1 MKTTPLTHFVFG
13 YGSLICP
20 ESRAITAPEQSHKIA
35 TPVQV
40 KNVERVWS
48 KRTARGMTAM
58 GVRFVPESASTA
70 ASASASAASA
80 SAASAY
86 CIGVILPV
94 SDKELAL
101 FDEREQGYDRVP
113 LELSNVEQVSFLS
126 PAHYEEDDHSIFL
139 QAKERNATDAVQ
151 IWVYVQREENPASAE
166 HPIVQTYVDTILRGC
181 LSISEEFAQEFIA
194 STKGWH
200 PDELLNDDLNDV
212 DTMKGQQL
220 DEDKQDSD
228 TDSVSDYEGIWVDDR
243 HDPVYIRGDPVWS
256 RKNSRE
262 LDQLLLEHRPD
273 HFPNRV
279 RLTV

>member
-1 MKTTPLTHFVFG
+1 MKTATTTPSSALVTHFVFG

-35 TPVQV
+35 TPVSV
-40 KNVERVWS
+40 KHVERVWS

-58 GVRFVPESASTA
+58 GVRFVADA
-70 ASASASAASA
+70 ACT
-80 SAASAY
+80 

-94 SDKELAL
+94 SDAELAL
-101 FDEREQGYDRVP
+101 FDEREQGYDRKA
-113 LELSNVEQVSFLS
+113 LLLSDVEQVSFLS
-126 PAHYEEDDHSIFL
+126 QAHYEEDDHYIFL
-139 QAKERNATDAVQ
+139 QAKEQNATDAIQ
-151 IWVYVQREENPASAE
+151 IWVYVQRVENPASPE

-181 LSISEEFAQEFIA
+181 LSISEEFAHEFIA

-200 PDELLNDDLNDV
+200 PAELLLDDDNDDDDDDDDDD
-212 DTMKGQQL
+212 DTKSNAL
-220 DEDKQDSD
+220 LSDDKQDSD
-228 TDSVSDYEGIWVDDR
+228 MDMDSSDYEGIWVDDR
-243 HDPVYIRGDPVWS
+243 HQPVYIRGDPVWS

>member
-1 MKTTPLTHFVFG
+1 MKTTPITHFVFG

-40 KNVERVWS
+40 RNIERIWS
-48 KRTARGMTAM
+48 KRTTRGMTAM
-58 GVRFVPESASTA
+58 GVRFVPESTS
-70 ASASASAASA
+70 SATSASAAS
-80 SAASAY
+80 SASAY

-126 PAHYEEDDHSIFL
+126 EAHYEEDDHSIFL

-166 HPIVQTYVDTILRGC
+166 HPIVQTYVDIILRGC

-200 PDELLNDDLNDV
+200 PDELLEDDFNDDES
-212 DTMKGQQL
+212 

-228 TDSVSDYEGIWVDDR
+228 SMDSNYEGIWVDDR

>member
-1 MKTTPLTHFVFG
+1 MKTATTLTHFVFG

-35 TPVQV
+35 TPVTV
-40 KNVERVWS
+40 KNIERVWS

-58 GVRFVPESASTA
+58 GVRFVEDA
-70 ASASASAASA
+70 A
-80 SAASAY
+80 

-94 SDKELAL
+94 SDQELAL
-101 FDEREQGYDRVP
+101 FDEREQGYDRKA
-113 LELSNVEQVSFLS
+113 LLLSDVEQVSFLS
-126 PAHYEEDDHSIFL
+126 DEHYEEDDHDTFL
-139 QAKERNATDAVQ
+139 QAKEHNATDAVQ
-151 IWVYVQREENPASAE
+151 IWVYMQRVENPATAE

-200 PDELLNDDLNDV
+200 PAELLLDDDDDDD
-212 DTMKGQQL
+212 DTSSKAPSS
-220 DEDKQDSD
+220 DDKQDSD
-228 TDSVSDYEGIWVDDR
+228 MDMDSDYEGIWVDDR
-243 HDPVYIRGDPVWS
+243 HQPVYIRGDPVWS
-256 RKNSRE
+256 RKNSHE

>member
-1 MKTTPLTHFVFG
+1 MMKTATLTHFVFG

-20 ESRAITAPEQSHKIA
+20 ESRAITAPEQAHKIA
-35 TPVQV
+35 TPVSV
-40 KNVERVWS
+40 RNVERVWS
-48 KRTARGMTAM
+48 KRTSRGMTAM
-58 GVRFVPESASTA
+58 GVRFVEDAE
-70 ASASASAASA
+70 
-80 SAASAY
+80 

-94 SDKELAL
+94 SDRELAQ

-113 LELSNVEQVSFLS
+113 LELSDVEQVSFLS
-126 PAHYEEDDHSIFL
+126 EEHYEEDDHDVFL
-139 QAKERNATDAVQ
+139 QAKEQSATEAVQ
-151 IWVYVQREENPASAE
+151 IWVYVQRVENPASPE

-200 PDELLNDDLNDV
+200 PAELLDDDDETNNASLSD
-212 DTMKGQQL
+212 DRQDL
-220 DEDKQDSD
+220 DAD
-228 TDSVSDYEGIWVDDR
+228 SDYEGIWVDDR
-243 HDPVYIRGDPVWS
+243 HKPVYIRGDPAWS

>member
-1 MKTTPLTHFVFG
+1 MMKTATVNTLTHFVFG

-40 KNVERVWS
+40 NNVERVWS

-58 GVRFVPESASTA
+58 GVRFVQDA
-70 ASASASAASA
+70 A
-80 SAASAY
+80 

-94 SDKELAL
+94 SDKELTL

-126 PAHYEEDDHSIFL
+126 EAHYEEDDHDIFL
-139 QAKERNATDAVQ
+139 QAKELNATDAVQ
-151 IWVYVQREENPASAE
+151 IWVYVQRVENPASAE

-200 PDELLNDDLNDV
+200 PDELLDDD
-212 DTMKGQQL
+212 DDDGDDADMKASSSS
-220 DEDKQDSD
+220 EDKQDSD
-228 TDSVSDYEGIWVDDR
+228 TDSDYEGIWIDDR

-256 RKNSRE
+256 RKNSHE

>member
-1 MKTTPLTHFVFG
+1 MMKTATTLTHFVFG

-35 TPVQV
+35 TPVSV
-40 KNVERVWS
+40 RNIERVWS

-58 GVRFVPESASTA
+58 GVRFVEDA
-70 ASASASAASA
+70 A
-80 SAASAY
+80 

-101 FDEREQGYDRVP
+101 FDEREQGYDRLP
-113 LELSNVEQVSFLS
+113 LLLSDVGRVSFLS
-126 PAHYEEDDHSIFL
+126 PAHYEEDDHDIFL
-139 QAKERNATDAVQ
+139 QAKEQNATDAVQ
-151 IWVYVQREENPASAE
+151 IWVYVQRVENPASPE

-200 PDELLNDDLNDV
+200 PDELLLEDDDDNGDDDDDDIKSNV
-212 DTMKGQQL
+212 SSS
-220 DEDKQDSD
+220 DEKQDSD
-228 TDSVSDYEGIWVDDR
+228 MDVDSDYEGIWVDDR
-243 HDPVYIRGDPVWS
+243 HQPVYIRGDPVWS